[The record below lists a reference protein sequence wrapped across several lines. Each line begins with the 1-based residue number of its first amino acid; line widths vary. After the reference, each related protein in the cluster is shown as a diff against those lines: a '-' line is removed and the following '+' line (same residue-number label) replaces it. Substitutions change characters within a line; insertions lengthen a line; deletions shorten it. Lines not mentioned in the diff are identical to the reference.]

1 LIPKGISPNGD
12 GLNDTFNLT
21 GFNVKQLNIFNRYGS
36 IVYSRTN
43 YQNEWSGQS
52 DKGQE
57 LPDGTYYYV
66 IERNDSSEVK
76 TGWIYINRENK

>member
-21 GFNVKQLNIFNRYGS
+21 GFNVKQLNIFNRYGAL
-36 IVYSRTN
+36 VYSRTN

-52 DKGQE
+52 GKGQE